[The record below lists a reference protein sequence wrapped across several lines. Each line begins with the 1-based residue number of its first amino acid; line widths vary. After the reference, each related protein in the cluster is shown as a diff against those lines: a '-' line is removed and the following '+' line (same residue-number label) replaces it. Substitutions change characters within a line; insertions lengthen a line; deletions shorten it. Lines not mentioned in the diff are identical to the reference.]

1 MEQPSYARGEYDTT
15 WLDNLLAER
24 SGQSFSDLD
33 ESDADLAAIAA
44 ALDAYWRATAGADS
58 RNGASRLPAW
68 KQAARLESL
77 RG

>member
-1 MEQPSYARGEYDTT
+1 MSEAD
-15 WLDNLLAER
+15 
-24 SGQSFSDLD
+24 QSTGLSDEELRR
-33 ESDADLAAIAA
+33 
-44 ALDAYWRATAGADS
+44 LDAYWRATAGADS